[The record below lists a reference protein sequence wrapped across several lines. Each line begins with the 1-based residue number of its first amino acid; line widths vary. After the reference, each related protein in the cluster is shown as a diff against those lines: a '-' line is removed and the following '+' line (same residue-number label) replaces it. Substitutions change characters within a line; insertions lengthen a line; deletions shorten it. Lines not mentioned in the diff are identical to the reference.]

1 LSRKAPAVFPAPV
14 RSLKLNKL
22 PPMAM
27 QGAQMVRSSV
37 KTVLSMLA
45 LTGAIHA
52 GGAAAAE
59 VIRVQG
65 SSTVSSRVMLPFKD
79 AIEQKSGQKLD
90 VVSSKSAAGLL
101 ALFEGKAEVAMTSA
115 AIEDEAKS
123 VLQLMPSADM
133 GALRSFEIGRTR
145 AALAINPKN
154 VVRKVSAEQLQ
165 GVLSHR
171 IVNWKEL
178 GGADL
183 PIRIVAVRTGGGVLT
198 TVESQ
203 VLGGK
208 SIDNPQMIKVN
219 NGSQVVKVV
228 EQEEG
233 ALGIA
238 QMSLV
243 KAARLAELET
253 VKPIEQ
259 RLFLVTR
266 GQPSAAVQS
275 MMEAARQIAS
285 KELQ

>member
-1 LSRKAPAVFPAPV
+1 
-14 RSLKLNKL
+14 
-22 PPMAM
+22 MAM

-37 KTVLSMLA
+37 KTILSLIA
-45 LTGAIHA
+45 LTGALHL
-52 GGAAAAE
+52 GGAASGKASE

-65 SSTVSSRVMLPFKD
+65 SSTVSSRVMVPFKD

-101 ALFEGKAEVAMTSA
+101 ALFEGNTEVAMTSA

-123 VLQLMPSADM
+123 VLQLMPSADI

-145 AALAINPKN
+145 ASLALNPKN
-154 VVRKVSAEQLQ
+154 TVRKVSAEQLR
-165 GVLSHR
+165 GILSHK

-183 PIRIVAVRTGGGVLT
+183 PIRIVAVRAGGGVLT
-198 TVESQ
+198 TVENQ

-208 SIDNPQMIKVN
+208 SVDNPQMIKVN

-238 QMSLV
+238 QVSLV
-243 KAARLAELET
+243 KAARLSELET
-253 VKPIEQ
+253 DKPIEQ

-266 GQPSAAVQS
+266 GQPTAAIQS
-275 MMEAARQIAS
+275 VLEAAKLVAS